1 MRRECASFWCVARA
15 IHPAAREA
23 NLLKSYDYKG
33 LLSMDIRYKLPQAAM
48 ALTLLAAAAAYAS
61 NPAPEE
67 TIAVATAAVQRAEQA
82 GAPQAAPVELA
93 AARDKLARAQ
103 KANAEHQ
110 RKSALALADQATL
123 DAQIAE
129 ATAQKD
135 RAAKAAAEFDA
146 SMPALRQESNRNT
159 TTAQ

>member
-33 LLSMDIRYKLPQAAM
+33 LLSMDTRYKLPQAAM

-146 SMPALRQESNRNT
+146 SMLALRQESNRNT